1 MPKISK
7 PTVAEHRSAQRAA
20 LLSAAEALLLEG
32 GVAGVN
38 PRTVG
43 ERAGLARSSF
53 YDYFPSKD
61 DLLAAVAMRAF
72 DEWGAEIDEALRG
85 TEPGIDRLTAYVAAT
100 MRMTADGRHAIAAE
114 LRGEELSPSKQEDIK
129 ALHDALLEP
138 VRTVLE
144 DLGVPD
150 AAAQAYLVQGL
161 LNTGVQLVTHG
172 MSADDVTAKVMALLT
187 RGLLV

>member
-7 PTVAEHRSAQRAA
+7 PTVAEHRTAQRAA
-20 LLSAAEALLLEG
+20 LIGAAEAILLEV
-32 GVAGVN
+32 GVTGVN
-38 PRTVG
+38 PRTVC
-43 ERAGLARSSF
+43 ERAGMGRSSF

-72 DEWGAEIDEALRG
+72 DEWGAEIDDALRNA
-85 TEPGIDRLTAYVAAT
+85 EPGLGRLTAYVAAT
-100 MRMTADGRHAIAAE
+100 MRMTADGKHAIAAE

-129 ALHDALLEP
+129 ALHDALLKP

-144 DLGVPD
+144 DLAVPD

-172 MSADDVTAKVMALLT
+172 MSADEVSAKIMALLT
-187 RGLLV
+187 RGLLA